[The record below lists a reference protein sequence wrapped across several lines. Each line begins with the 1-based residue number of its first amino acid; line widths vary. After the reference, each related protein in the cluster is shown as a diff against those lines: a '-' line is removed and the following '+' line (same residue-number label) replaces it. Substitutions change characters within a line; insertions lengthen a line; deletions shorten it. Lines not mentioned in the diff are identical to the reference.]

1 MLTQR
6 QGQKTT
12 GILRDSLVS
21 IRRSVMVLHERLALH
36 VEGEMDTFFR
46 VLDSKLLI
54 QLDPDYPLMVAI
66 TGSGSSGKSSL
77 FNALLAK
84 TISVVKSKAGLS
96 RRVLV
101 AVHPD
106 VLARKG
112 FIDSLFEAF
121 GAIPEPLGSQEELTE
136 PGIPKYVASRDVPQ
150 HMILLDTPDFDTG
163 DLETF
168 SNRDNARPV
177 LEASD
182 VLVYIFTN
190 ANYNNRQNTLFLRS
204 VLTEIGRRKLLLVY
218 RCSRTFQETDVL
230 DHARVVARN
239 IYDES
244 YKQWLLGIYR
254 ADEDDSVV
262 EGKTFMRVRP
272 AGESVDIHT
281 VFQSLD
287 RMQTRQ
293 EFMQSALRDIRRDA
307 ERMLHS
313 AEIERLRLE
322 IYRDAVRIATSW
334 AVTDALKAY
343 PQRTLLELFLKIWEK
358 QQPGYIKV
366 VKFVGHVMAWPAKS
380 IVNVI
385 RKSGSKSDENRR
397 VKSVD
402 PDAQYENN
410 LVSAANTLR
419 QQLLSREIT
428 VRTTHTDDV
437 GNELIKKI
445 KHLGGLVRES
455 DAALPYY
462 ETESR
467 KRFTVFAPR
476 PETSIPSHASAKKDS
491 WKETLREMTDTT
503 LSATGESKEFTEQL
517 SGIARD
523 FRSNMTVRQLFREAV
538 TAGLTT
544 VPAIGAVTYI
554 LMTGDFVVGAPNIFA
569 GLSGLFGLHDLI
581 AVVSIPATYPL
592 SEIDRKNMESLLSRV
607 YEAWFRE
614 KEKAIETSML
624 RHVSGT
630 TIELIGGILE
640 QTAQPVED
648 LSTASADL
656 KRELQE

>member
-1 MLTQR
+1 MLKQQ

-12 GILRDSLVS
+12 GKLRDSLMS
-21 IRRSVMVLHERLALH
+21 IRRSVAMLDERLRLRID
-36 VEGEMDTFFR
+36 GEMDTFFR
-46 VLDSKLLI
+46 VLDTKLLV

-77 FNALLAK
+77 FNALLDK
-84 TISVVKSKAGLS
+84 NISVVKAKAGLS
-96 RRVLV
+96 RRVLA

-112 FIDSLFEAF
+112 FTESLFEAF

-136 PGIPKYVASRDVPQ
+136 PGIPKYVASRDIPQ
-150 HMILLDTPDFDTG
+150 HMILLDTPDFDIG
-163 DLETF
+163 DVETF

-182 VLVYIFTN
+182 VLIYIFVN
-190 ANYNNRQNTLFLRS
+190 ANYNNRENTLFLRR

-218 RCSRTFQETDVL
+218 RCSRTLPDREVL
-230 DHARVVARN
+230 DHATVVARN
-239 IYDES
+239 IYDENF
-244 YKQWLLGIYR
+244 KQWLLGIYR
-254 ADEDDSVV
+254 ADEDDSVAV
-262 EGKTFMRVRP
+262 GKTFMRVRP
-272 AGESVDIHT
+272 AGGSLDIHS
-281 VFQSLD
+281 VFRTLD

-293 EFMQSALRDIRRDA
+293 KFMQSALQDIRYAANSMLQSA
-307 ERMLHS
+307 EREH
-313 AEIERLRLE
+313 LRLE

-358 QQPGYIKV
+358 QQPGYIKA
-366 VKFVGHVMAWPAKS
+366 VKFVGRIMAWPAKS
-380 IVNVI
+380 VVNVI
-385 RKSGSKSDENRR
+385 RKSGSKSVENRS

-428 VRTTHTDDV
+428 VRTTRSDEFGD
-437 GNELIKKI
+437 ELIKKI
-445 KHLGGLVRES
+445 KHLAGLARET
-455 DAALPYY
+455 DASLPYY

-476 PETSIPSHASAKKDS
+476 PETSVSTHASGKKDS
-491 WKETLREMTDTT
+491 WKETLQEMTDTT
-503 LSATGESKEFTEQL
+503 LSATGVSKEFTEQL
-517 SGIARD
+517 SSIARD

-592 SEIDRKNMESLLSRV
+592 NEIDRKNLENLLSRV

-614 KEKAIETSML
+614 KEKAIESSML
-624 RHVSGT
+624 RHVSGR
-630 TIELIGGILE
+630 TIEMIEGILN
-640 QTAQPVED
+640 QTGKPIEE
-648 LSTASADL
+648 LSAALDDL
-656 KRELQE
+656 KKELQE